1 MHSSQ
6 ARRAPLL
13 LKIAV
18 GLVML
23 FLAFPAAII
32 VLYGFT
38 TEDRLQTFP
47 PPGLTLD
54 WFPATLNRPDLWDA
68 LSLSLGL
75 AVISTILAT
84 ILGLLAASAVNR
96 MKFGGKDAVAF
107 LMVLPIALPGI
118 VTGIALSSSMNVL
131 NIDKNFW
138 TIVAGH
144 VTFCIVTV
152 YNNVIARYRRM
163 GNSQIE
169 ASMDLGASGFETFRH
184 IILPGLATSLLAGA
198 LLAFALSL
206 DEIIVTKLLA
216 GSQTTLPV
224 WIYAQLSNRPR
235 NRPITNVVAIFVL
248 AITFIPVALAHRW
261 SERTSSEQ

>member
-54 WFPATLNRPDLWDA
+54 WFPATLQRPDLWDA

-75 AVISTILAT
+75 AAISTVFAT

-96 MKFGGKDAVAF
+96 MKF
-107 LMVLPIALPGI
+107 
-118 VTGIALSSSMNVL
+118 
-131 NIDKNFW
+131 
-138 TIVAGH
+138 
-144 VTFCIVTV
+144 
-152 YNNVIARYRRM
+152 
-163 GNSQIE
+163 
-169 ASMDLGASGFETFRH
+169 
-184 IILPGLATSLLAGA
+184 
-198 LLAFALSL
+198 
-206 DEIIVTKLLA
+206 
-216 GSQTTLPV
+216 
-224 WIYAQLSNRPR
+224 
-235 NRPITNVVAIFVL
+235 
-248 AITFIPVALAHRW
+248 
-261 SERTSSEQ
+261 